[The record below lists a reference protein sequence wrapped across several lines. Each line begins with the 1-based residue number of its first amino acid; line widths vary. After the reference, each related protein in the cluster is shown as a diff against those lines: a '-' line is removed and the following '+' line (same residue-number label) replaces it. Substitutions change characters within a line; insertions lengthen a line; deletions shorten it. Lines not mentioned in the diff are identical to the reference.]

1 MVISIKILN
10 IKRVNRLS
18 KILII
23 EDNKELSIEIK
34 KYIEKFENEITL
46 VESIAEAMSAIKEDF
61 DLALLDINLP
71 DGDGMKILSL
81 LKEKNIKT
89 IITTVKNDEEFIV
102 KALDEGADDYI
113 VKPFSLAILRARIDL
128 ALRDK
133 MTISS
138 SKIQYN
144 NFILDE
150 DNVVICYKNEN
161 LDLTKMEFDIL
172 SLFIKNPHK
181 IFTRNLLLEKFWDNR
196 GAYVNDNTLTVTIK
210 RIREKISGESITT
223 IRGIGYRLD

>member
-1 MVISIKILN
+1 M
-10 IKRVNRLS
+10 NRLS

-71 DGDGMKILSL
+71 DGDGTKILSL